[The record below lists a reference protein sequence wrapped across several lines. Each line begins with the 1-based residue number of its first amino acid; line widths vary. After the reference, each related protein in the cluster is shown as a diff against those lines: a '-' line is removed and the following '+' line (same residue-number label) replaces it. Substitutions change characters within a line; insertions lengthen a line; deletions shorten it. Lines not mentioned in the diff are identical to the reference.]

1 MTTAFDL
8 RLAARAKGAKSSAIR
23 EILKV
28 AARPDIVSFAG
39 GLPAPELFPV
49 EAMRQAA
56 AACLSQGGAQ
66 ALQYGPTD
74 GDAGLRTAIAEQV
87 SAADEQ
93 AARAADLAVPAPIRP
108 EQVLITTGSQQ
119 ALDLVSKLL
128 LDPGDLMV
136 TENPSYLGALQAFR
150 LHEARFAVVDMD
162 EHGATPESLR
172 AALRQDPKLA
182 YLLPTF
188 QNPTGRSMSTD
199 RRLAVAAVLGEAGV
213 PVVEDDPYGALY
225 YGQAP
230 GPSLRSLQPE
240 LTISLG
246 TFSKTLAPGLRL
258 GWVVG
263 PQGVIARLSQ
273 LKQSADLHT
282 STLSQQVALEV
293 MRSGVMPAHLARLRS
308 VYAERCAA
316 MLTAVEQY
324 FPDTARFTRPTGG
337 MFVWVELPQG
347 VDAARLLPLAI
358 EEEKVAFVPG
368 EPFHPNGGGE
378 NTLRLNFT
386 HSRPDVI
393 LDAVG
398 RLGRLMERSLE
409 RARVATL
416 AASPV

>member
-1 MTTAFDL
+1 MSNAFDV
-8 RLAARAKGAKSSAIR
+8 RLAARSKGVKSSAIR

-49 EAMRQAA
+49 DAMRSAA
-56 AACLSQGGAQ
+56 MACLSHGGAQ

-74 GDAGLRTAIAEQV
+74 GDIGLRTAIAEQV
-87 SAADEQ
+87 SESDAA
-93 AARAADLAVPAPIRP
+93 AARAAGLAAPAPITP
-108 EQVLITTGSQQ
+108 DQVLITTGSQQ

-136 TENPSYLGALQAFR
+136 TENPSYLGALQSFR
-150 LHEARFAVVDMD
+150 LHEARFAAVDMD
-162 EHGATPESLR
+162 DDGATPDSLR
-172 AALRQDPKLA
+172 EALAQRPKFA

-188 QNPTGRSMSTD
+188 QNPTGRSMSTP
-199 RRLAVAAVLGEAGV
+199 RRLAVADVIAEAGV

-225 YGQAP
+225 FRQAP

-258 GWVVG
+258 GWVIG
-263 PQGVIARLSQ
+263 PQSVLTRLSL

-282 STLSQQVALEV
+282 STLSQHVALEV
-293 MRSGVMPAHLARLRS
+293 LRSGAMPAHLATLRS
-308 VYAERCAA
+308 VYAERCGA
-316 MLTAVEQY
+316 MLRAIGET
-324 FPDTARFTRPTGG
+324 FPDTVRYTRPDGG
-337 MFVWVELPQG
+337 MFVWVELPDG
-347 VDAARLLPLAI
+347 VDSARFLPIAV

-368 EPFHPNGGGE
+368 EPFHPNGGGK

-386 HSRPDVI
+386 HTPSEVI

-398 RLGRLMERSLE
+398 RLGRVFERSLDPLP
-409 RARVATL
+409 A
-416 AASPV
+416 

>member
-1 MTTAFDL
+1 MPTAFDV
-8 RLAARAKGAKSSAIR
+8 RLAARTKGAKSSAIR

-39 GLPAPELFPV
+39 GLPAPELFPI
-49 EAMRQAA
+49 EAMRRAA
-56 AACLSQGGAQ
+56 VTCLSQGGAQ

-74 GDAGLRTAIAEQV
+74 GDVGLRTAIAEQV
-87 SAADEQ
+87 TATDRDAAQ
-93 AARAADLAVPAPIRP
+93 AAGLPVPAPIAA

-128 LDPGDLMV
+128 LDPGDLVV

-150 LHEARFAVVDMD
+150 LHEARFAAVDMD
-162 EHGATPESLR
+162 EHGATTGSLR
-172 AALRQDPKLA
+172 AALAQNPKLA

-188 QNPTGRSMSTD
+188 QNPTGRSMSTA
-199 RRLAVAAVLGEAGV
+199 RRLAVAEVIGEAGV

-263 PQGVIARLSQ
+263 PRSVLARLSQ
-273 LKQSADLHT
+273 LKQSSDLHT
-282 STLSQQVALEV
+282 STLSQRVALEV
-293 MRSGVMPAHLARLRS
+293 LRSGVMPAHLVTLRS
-308 VYAERCAA
+308 VYAERCEA
-316 MLTAVEQY
+316 MLNAIGQY
-324 FPDTARFTRPTGG
+324 FPDSARFTRPTGG
-337 MFVWVELPQG
+337 MFVWVELPEG
-347 VDAARLLPLAI
+347 VDAARLLPIAI

-378 NTLRLNFT
+378 NTLRMNFT
-386 HSRPDVI
+386 HSRSDVI
-393 LDAVG
+393 TDAVG
-398 RLGRLMERSLE
+398 RLGRLFE
-409 RARVATL
+409 RAL
-416 AASPV
+416 SASPA

>member
-1 MTTAFDL
+1 MPNAFDA

-39 GLPAPELFPV
+39 GLPAPELFPID
-49 EAMRQAA
+49 AMRLAA
-56 AACLSQGGAQ
+56 DACLSQGGAQ

-74 GDAGLRTAIAEQV
+74 GYIGLRIAIAEQV
-87 SAADEQ
+87 TATDKEAAE
-93 AARAADLAVPAPIRP
+93 AAGLPVPAAVVP

-150 LHEARFAVVDMD
+150 LHEARFAAVDMD
-162 EHGATPESLR
+162 EDGATVESLR
-172 AALRQDPKLA
+172 SALARNPKLA

-188 QNPTGRSMSTD
+188 QNPTGRSMSTA
-199 RRLAVAAVLGEAGV
+199 RRLEVAAVIGEAGV

-240 LTISLG
+240 LTLSLG

-263 PQGVIARLSQ
+263 PHGVIERLSQ

-282 STLSQQVALEV
+282 STLSQHVALEV
-293 MRSGVMPAHLARLRS
+293 LRSGAMPAHLATLRS
-308 VYAERCAA
+308 VYAERCEA
-316 MLTAVEQY
+316 MLTAIEDC
-324 FPDTARFTRPTGG
+324 FPDSASFTRPTGG
-337 MFVWVELPQG
+337 MFVWVELPEG
-347 VDAARLLPLAI
+347 VDAARLLPVAI

-368 EPFHPNGGGE
+368 EPFHPNGGGQ
-378 NTLRLNFT
+378 NTLRMNFT
-386 HSRPDVI
+386 HSRREVI

-398 RLGRLMERSLE
+398 RLGRVFE
-409 RARVATL
+409 RALDAL
-416 AASPV
+416 PV

>member
-1 MTTAFDL
+1 MPNAFDI
-8 RLAARAKGAKSSAIR
+8 RLAARSKGAKSSAIR

-49 EAMRQAA
+49 DALRAA
-56 AACLSQGGAQ
+56 AVACLAEGGAQ

-74 GDAGLRTAIAEQV
+74 GDPGLRTAIAEQV
-87 SAADEQ
+87 SAADEA
-93 AARAADLAVPAPIRP
+93 AARAAGLPAPAPVGP

-119 ALDLVSKLL
+119 ALDLISKLL

-150 LHEARFAVVDMD
+150 LHEARFAAVAMD
-162 EHGATPESLR
+162 EDGATVESLR
-172 AALRQDPKLA
+172 AALARNPKFA

-188 QNPTGRSMSTD
+188 QNPTGRSMSTE
-199 RRLAVAAVLGEAGV
+199 RRLAVAAVIGEAGV

-225 YGQAP
+225 YGEAP
-230 GPSLRSLQPE
+230 GPSLRSLQPD
-240 LTISLG
+240 LTIALG

-282 STLSQQVALEV
+282 STLSQHVALGV
-293 MRSGVMPAHLARLRS
+293 MRSGTLPAHLALLRS
-308 VYAERCAA
+308 VYAERCEA

-324 FPDTARFTRPTGG
+324 FPATARFTRPTGG
-337 MFVWVELPQG
+337 MFVWVELPKG
-347 VDAARLLPLAI
+347 VDAARLLPLAL
-358 EEEKVAFVPG
+358 EQEKVAFVPG

-378 NTLRLNFT
+378 NTMRLNFT
-386 HSRPDVI
+386 HSRPEVI

-398 RLGRLMERSLE
+398 RLGRMLE
-409 RARVATL
+409 RAL
-416 AASPV
+416 ADAFHAAPA

>member
-1 MTTAFDL
+1 MPNAFDV
-8 RLAARAKGAKSSAIR
+8 RLAARSKGVKSSAIR

-39 GLPAPELFPV
+39 GLPAPELFPI
-49 EAMRQAA
+49 EAMRRAA
-56 AACLSQGGAQ
+56 MACLSQDGAQ

-74 GDAGLRTAIAEQV
+74 GDLDLRTAIAAQV
-87 SAADEQ
+87 TATDKEAAV
-93 AARAADLAVPAPIRP
+93 AAGLPFPAAIGPD
-108 EQVLITTGSQQ
+108 QVLITTGSQQ

-128 LDPGDLMV
+128 LDPGDMMV

-162 EHGATPESLR
+162 EEGARPESLR
-172 AALRQDPKLA
+172 EALARNPKFA

-188 QNPTGRSMSTD
+188 QNPTGRSMSTA
-199 RRLAVAAVLGEAGV
+199 RRLAVAEVIGEAGV

-230 GPSLRSLQPE
+230 GPSLRSLQPD

-263 PQGVIARLSQ
+263 PQSVLARLSQ

-282 STLSQQVALEV
+282 STLSQHVALEV
-293 MRSGVMPAHLARLRS
+293 LRSGAMPAHLATLRS

-316 MLTAVEQY
+316 MLTAVEQF
-324 FPDTARFTRPTGG
+324 FPATARFTRPTGG
-337 MFVWVELPQG
+337 MFVWVELPEG
-347 VDAARLLPLAI
+347 VDAARLLPIAV

-368 EPFHPNGGGE
+368 EPFHPNGGGK

-386 HSRPDVI
+386 HSRSEVI

-398 RLGRLMERSLE
+398 RLGRVFE
-409 RARVATL
+409 RALQGAL
-416 AASPV
+416 DAAPA